1 MKKLRNSLQ
10 NKAFKLR
17 NTLLQKSF
25 FLQIKT
31 QNICCDAKF
40 DYEYIYVVS
49 MPRGKAFCVIYY
61 NLSAKKQLNFLQ
73 LKEVWFNN
81 IPKIKTDIFS

>member
-1 MKKLRNSLQ
+1 MKKLRNSLHK
-10 NKAFKLR
+10 KALKLR
-17 NTLLQKSF
+17 NTLLQHSF
-25 FLQIKT
+25 FYKFKRKT
-31 QNICCDAKF
+31 FVAMQNSIM
-40 DYEYIYVVS
+40 

>member
-1 MKKLRNSLQ
+1 MKKLRNSFQ
-10 NKAFKLR
+10 NKAFKL
-17 NTLLQKSF
+17 SF

-40 DYEYIYVVS
+40 DCEYICVVS

-73 LKEVWFNN
+73 LKQMWFNN
-81 IPKIKTDIFS
+81 IPKIKADIFSW